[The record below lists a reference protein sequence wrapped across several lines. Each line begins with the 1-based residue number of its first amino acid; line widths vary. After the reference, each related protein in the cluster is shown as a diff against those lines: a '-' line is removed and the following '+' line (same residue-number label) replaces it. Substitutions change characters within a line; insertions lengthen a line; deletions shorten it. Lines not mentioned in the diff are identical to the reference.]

1 MSAIHANPITE
12 RERAANRSQPQPGET
27 PARLAG
33 LRDRVRNALGFFPF
47 LAPVHVLLLSIIVI
61 PAFYVGWL
69 SLNTSS
75 FGQAPVYVGL
85 ANYVKVL
92 TDPAFREALINTGII
107 VVVAVHL
114 ELALALGMALLF
126 AGGLPGRR
134 FLLVAVLAPYAIS
147 EVTAVAMWRFLF
159 DPDIGPVTMALRALH
174 LPVLEWSYVP
184 SHGLIIIAL
193 LTIWLHL
200 PFTFVILFAARLAIP
215 GELYEAA
222 KVDGATTLQSF
233 RRVTLPLLGPAMLI
247 ALLFRYIFAFRL
259 FSEVWLM
266 TQGGP
271 ARSTE
276 VVAVYLYQEAFRF
289 NAFGTAAATA
299 WIMVLISLLLAAGYV
314 LILRR
319 QGGAH
324 AH

>member
-1 MSAIHANPITE
+1 MSAIHANTIAE
-12 RERAANRSQPQPGET
+12 NRAAANRSQPQPGQT

-47 LAPVHVLLLSIIVI
+47 LAPVHVLLLSVIVI

-92 TDPAFREALINTGII
+92 TDPAFRQALLNTGII

-215 GELYEAA
+215 AELYEAA

-299 WIMVLISLLLAAGYV
+299 WIMVLISLMLAAGYV